1 MSDRVSSHRALP
13 SQRSRRLHGFTVVEV
28 LVVVTVIG
36 VLAMFT
42 FGSAQSTWDQEVQ
55 TRLRSDVQALAL
67 RIEAQ
72 FERTGKYPT
81 TANLYG
87 VTQTAFPGLAHERH
101 DGSTGCDRD
110 RPRHPR
116 DFALLPRGDRHA
128 HDVESPE
135 LSVGP

>member
-87 VTQTAFPGLAHERH
+87 VTQTAFPGLAP
-101 DGSTGCDRD
+101 STRTQW
-110 RPRHPR
+110 
-116 DFALLPRGDRHA
+116 ALTNVTTDQRGATVIVQDIRETSHYC
-128 HDVESPE
+128 
-135 LSVGP
+135 LVGIP